1 MSAEELK
8 RRQEVAQKI
17 EAEKKAEEER
27 LMKMMEDEYK
37 SKLEQ
42 MERLEKKVKIC
53 CVTLRVN
60 FWYYIYEK

>member
-8 RRQEVAQKI
+8 QQQEAA
-17 EAEKKAEEER
+17 ERLNEEKKAEEER

-42 MERLEKKVKIC
+42 MEKLEQKVSDASLML
-53 CVTLRVN
+53 T
-60 FWYYIYEK
+60 